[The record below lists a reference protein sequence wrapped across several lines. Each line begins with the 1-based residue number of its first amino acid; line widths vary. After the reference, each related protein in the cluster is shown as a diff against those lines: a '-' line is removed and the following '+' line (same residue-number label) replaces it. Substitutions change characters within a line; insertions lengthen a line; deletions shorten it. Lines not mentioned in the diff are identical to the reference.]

1 MEQVSLKNIS
11 LNDQKTWSLF
21 HEGRTRGVF
30 QCESKLVQHWLK
42 KIKPVNIWELSVVIA
57 IVRPGA
63 LESGFAEMYV
73 ENKSKDESEIES
85 FGHPVIDEIFAV
97 NKGVLIFQESLIS
110 LARKLAWPHL
120 PENENLL
127 KADLLRKAVGKKDQ
141 AKILVIGK
149 EFVEG
154 CLHNGVT
161 QEVADKLFE
170 VIKNCGRYL
179 FNLSH
184 SFQYATVAY
193 FTAYLKVHHT
203 LQFYSVYQS
212 YAKHKQSIKRN
223 GKEIGSKFIEIKE
236 LANDAKKMGITL
248 VGPNINYKNQHFKIA
263 DFNGTELL
271 YGLTSI
277 KWCTSLGTKLDN
289 FPNITN
295 WQQFL
300 LLTQSKHYGFTIN
313 KTCAESLVR
322 VGAFKDVGLNR
333 SLLINL
339 SNFYRFFTDTELQD
353 FNVWLVN
360 NKDAKIDIKDLAGI
374 VKEKIEGHVTSRR
387 IEKVKE
393 HFMLWEQDI
402 KVEDHPAAI
411 EEWEI
416 DLLGIAISAS
426 ALDTKEY
433 STHTCDECTPEI
445 NEKWARK
452 VLHVKLNAIKFT
464 QTKTGQNPGQRMAIL
479 DVSDYTG
486 TQQFP
491 VFPEQF
497 TLYEE
502 LLMEGNTVKLLV
514 VNGKKGFFVE
524 EIEQL

>member
-1 MEQVSLKNIS
+1 MEQVSLKTIP
-11 LNDQKTWSLF
+11 LNDNDTWKLF

-42 KIKPVNIWELSVVIA
+42 KIKPINLWELSAVIA

-63 LESGFAEMYV
+63 LESGFADTYV
-73 ENKSKDESEIES
+73 ENRNKSPEEIES
-85 FGHPVIDEIFAV
+85 FGSPIVDDALETTNFI
-97 NKGVLIFQESLIS
+97 LCYQEQL
-110 LARKLAWPHL
+110 LAIARRLAWPHL

-127 KADLLRKAVGKKDQ
+127 KADTLRKAVGKKDQ
-141 AKILVIGK
+141 AKILSIGK

-154 CLHNGVT
+154 CLQNGVT

-193 FTAYLKVHHT
+193 FTGYLKVHHP
-203 LQFYSVYQS
+203 LQFYSVYHS
-212 YAKHKQSIKRN
+212 YAKHKQAIKRN
-223 GKEIGSKFIEIKE
+223 GKEISSKFIEIKE

-248 VGPNINYKNQHFKIA
+248 LGPNFNSKNAHFKIS
-263 DFNGTELL
+263 DLNGTELM

-277 KWCTSLGTKLDN
+277 KWCASLGTKLEN
-289 FPNITN
+289 CPTITN

-300 LLTQSKHYGFTIN
+300 LFSSTKHYGFTVN
-313 KTCAESLVR
+313 KTCVESLVK
-322 VGAFKDVGLNR
+322 VGGFRDTGLGR
-333 SLLINL
+333 SLLLNIFD
-339 SNFYRFFTDTELQD
+339 FYNFFTDTELQD

-360 NKDAKIDIKDLAGI
+360 NKDQNIPVSQLGELLTKMTEANVTTRRKAKVAERLL
-374 VKEKIEGHVTSRR
+374 
-387 IEKVKE
+387 
-393 HFMLWEQDI
+393 LWEQDR
-402 KVEDHPAAI
+402 KVQDHPAAV

-426 ALDTKEY
+426 SLDTKEY
-433 STHTCDECTPEI
+433 ATHTCDECVPEL

-452 VLHVKLNAIKFT
+452 VLHVKLNNIKFT
-464 QTKTGQNPGQRMAIL
+464 ETKTGANPGQKMAIL
-479 DVSDYTG
+479 EVGDYTG
-486 TQQFP
+486 TAQFP

-497 TLYEE
+497 MMYEE
-502 LLMEGNTVKLLV
+502 LLMEGNIVKLQV
-514 VNGKKGFFVE
+514 TNGKKGFFVE